1 MRRLPQIKKR
11 RFNTSSVILHRAAKM
26 VVVGESPSPETIEVD
41 PSSIDMEVG
50 ESQDLSVTVNYDD
63 DSSETVTSDADFE
76 TDSNSIASMDGRTV
90 EANNEGDTEITVS
103 YEGLEATV
111 EVEVEESSG
120 GSGDEE
126 GENDE

>member
-1 MRRLPQIKKR
+1 
-11 RFNTSSVILHRAAKM
+11 
-26 VVVGESPSPETIEVD
+26 
-41 PSSIDMEVG
+41 MEVG